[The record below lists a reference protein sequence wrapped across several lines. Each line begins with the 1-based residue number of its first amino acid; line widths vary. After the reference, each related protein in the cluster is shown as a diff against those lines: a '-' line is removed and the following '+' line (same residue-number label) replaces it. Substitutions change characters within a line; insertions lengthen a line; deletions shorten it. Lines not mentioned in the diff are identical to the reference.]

1 MCSCVPVWKGRG
13 FLGENSERC
22 TTVEGYQGGRGWG
35 ISRAG
40 LASLL
45 AICWVCSR
53 RAFSS
58 SSVVPEAQLV
68 SEGRVRV
75 PSPID
80 RSWWL
85 MGSSEDSASPAGP
98 SLSSLT
104 PPALTAWPLP
114 PAGGGSLPRRVQRLV
129 VGILGFWRPPVSRI
143 RSQGQTC
150 PASKKDTRPLTR
162 DESGCHRPQ
171 WWDQENRRILGPDGQ
186 GLGQELRRSPASPS
200 SLGDQSQLPHL
211 SGGADTPPSGL
222 KGLLGA

>member
-22 TTVEGYQGGRGWG
+22 TTVEGYQGGQGWG
-35 ISRAG
+35 ILRAG

-75 PSPID
+75 PSSID

-85 MGSSEDSASPAGP
+85 MGSSEDNASPAGP

-104 PPALTAWPLP
+104 PPGSDCLALTPSRRWASASQS
-114 PAGGGSLPRRVQRLV
+114 PAPGGGDPRVLAPSCLSNQ
-129 VGILGFWRPPVSRI
+129 
-143 RSQGQTC
+143 
-150 PASKKDTRPLTR
+150 
-162 DESGCHRPQ
+162 ESGS
-171 WWDQENRRILGPDGQ
+171 DLSSIQEG
-186 GLGQELRRSPASPS
+186 
-200 SLGDQSQLPHL
+200 HK
-211 SGGADTPPSGL
+211 TPYPR
-222 KGLLGA
+222 